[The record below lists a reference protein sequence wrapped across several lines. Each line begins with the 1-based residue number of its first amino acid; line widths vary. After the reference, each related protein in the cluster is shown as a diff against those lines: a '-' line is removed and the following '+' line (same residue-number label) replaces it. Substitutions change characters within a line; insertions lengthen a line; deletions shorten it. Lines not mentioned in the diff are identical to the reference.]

1 MSTLPLL
8 VSLLP
13 YLAATPA
20 ESAAAA
26 PRRPLDLSLSALQG
40 EVDEEAAAAEEAPPE
55 PTGWSG
61 SVSLGVTLTRGN
73 SETTTIAGSFD
84 AERKVEENRW
94 TVKAW
99 YNGSSQEDPDT
110 GESQTTAKNYG
121 GQVQY
126 DRFVTEK
133 LYWLANAKGERDEL
147 AALQLRATGGLGVG
161 YQFQDTETFDLNG
174 EAGLNYVHEDLEGE
188 GPNEFLAARLAYNAG
203 YTWTE
208 TTKLGQAMELFPS
221 LEDSDDWTGKLDTHA
236 DVSMTEAMFLR
247 VQHVLDYDNTPAGG
261 SNKADNRFIVTVGWS
276 F

>member
-8 VSLLP
+8 VHVLSL
-13 YLAATPA
+13 
-20 ESAAAA
+20 SAAAA
-26 PRRPLDLSLSALQG
+26 ASGEPAEAPPPARRPPFHLSVAAMQ
-40 EVDEEAAAAEEAPPE
+40 EEAAA
-55 PTGWSG
+55 PTTTAWTG
-61 SVSLGVTLTRGN
+61 SVSLGATLTRGN

-84 AERKVEENRW
+84 AERRIDEHRW
-94 TVKAW
+94 TANAW

-110 GESQTTAKNYG
+110 GEDETTAKNYG
-121 GQVQY
+121 AKAQY
-126 DRFVTEK
+126 DHFVSEK

-188 GPNEFLAARLAYNAG
+188 DPNEYMAARLAYNAG

-208 TTKLGQAMELFPS
+208 TTKLGQSMELFPS
-221 LEDSDDWTGKLDTHA
+221 LEDSDDWTGKLDTHM
-236 DVSMTEAMFLR
+236 DVSMTESMFLR
-247 VQHVLDYDNTPAGG
+247 VQHVLDYDNTPADGAK
-261 SNKADNRFIVTVGWS
+261 KADNRFIVTIGWA